1 MGDEYME
8 GIIGLSERLVVEI
21 EFNGELVLMNS
32 KIYF

>member
-21 EFNGELVLMNS
+21 EFNGGLVLMNS